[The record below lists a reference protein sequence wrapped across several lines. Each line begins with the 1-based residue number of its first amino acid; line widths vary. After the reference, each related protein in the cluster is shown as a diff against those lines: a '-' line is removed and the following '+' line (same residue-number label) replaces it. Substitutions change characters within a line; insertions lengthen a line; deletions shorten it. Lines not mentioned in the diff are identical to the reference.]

1 MRRRDAIK
9 AIAASALAWPLAARA
24 QRAERVRHV
33 GILTGRAE
41 DPESLSWVD
50 AFRKRLGE
58 LGWSDGRNVRID
70 LLADGDVDR
79 WQANA
84 HRLVASA
91 PDVIIVAGNPGVS
104 ALQQE
109 TGTIPIVFV
118 QVGDPVGSGFVAS
131 LSHPGGNVTGFMHF
145 EPAMGAKWLEVLKAI
160 APATSRALVLY
171 LPEAAANVEF
181 VRSAEAA
188 QATYAV
194 AVSSAGIHN
203 AGDIEKAIGEFAKEP
218 NGGLIVLPNP
228 ISGMHRAVIA
238 ETAIRH
244 RLPSIAVFRNMAASG
259 ILACYGIEVA
269 NLYRRAAEYTDRLL
283 RGEKA
288 KDLPVQLPTK
298 YELIVN
304 MKTANALGLEIP
316 PMLLARVDEVIE

>member
-1 MRRRDAIK
+1 MKRRDAIK
-9 AIAASALAWPLAARA
+9 AIAASAVAWPLVARA
-24 QRAERVRHV
+24 QRAERIRHV
-33 GILTGRAE
+33 GILTGRPE

-50 AFRKRLGE
+50 AFRRRLGE

-70 LLADGDVDR
+70 LFADGDVDR
-79 WQANA
+79 WQGNA
-84 HRLVASA
+84 HRLVAAS

-104 ALQQE
+104 ALQRE
-109 TGTIPIVFV
+109 TSTIPIVFV
-118 QVGDPVGSGFVAS
+118 QVGDPVGSGFVES
-131 LSHPGGNVTGFMHF
+131 LAHPGGNVTGFMHF

-160 APATSRALVLY
+160 APTTARALVLY
-171 LPEAAANVEF
+171 LPEAVANLEF

-188 QATYAV
+188 QGTYDV
-194 AVSSAGIHN
+194 VVSSAGIHK
-203 AGDIEKAIGEFAKEP
+203 AEDIEKAIAEFAREP

-228 ISGMHRAVIA
+228 ISGMHRALIA

-244 RLPSIAVFRNMAASG
+244 RLPSIAVFRNMTVSG

-288 KDLPVQLPTK
+288 KDLPVQLPTR

-304 MKTANALGLEIP
+304 MKTATALGLEIP

>member
-1 MRRRDAIK
+1 
-9 AIAASALAWPLAARA
+9 
-24 QRAERVRHV
+24 
-33 GILTGRAE
+33 LTGRAE

-181 VRSAEAA
+181 VRNAEAA

-238 ETAIRH
+238 DAAIRH
-244 RLPSIAVFRNMAASG
+244 RLPSIAVFRNMTAAG
-259 ILACYGIEVA
+259 ILACYGIEVS

>member
-1 MRRRDAIK
+1 MKRRDAIK
-9 AIAASALAWPLAARA
+9 AIAASAVAWPLAARA
-24 QRAERVRHV
+24 QRSERVRHV

-79 WQANA
+79 WQSNA
-84 HRLVASA
+84 HRLVAST

-109 TGTIPIVFV
+109 TITIPIVFV

-131 LSHPGGNVTGFMHF
+131 LAHPGGNVTGFMHF

-160 APATSRALVLY
+160 APSTSRVLVLY
-171 LPEAAANVEF
+171 LPEAAANFEF
-181 VRSAEAA
+181 VRSAQAA
-188 QATYAV
+188 EGTYDV
-194 AVSSAGIHN
+194 AVSSAGIRK
-203 AGDIEKAIGEFAKEP
+203 AEDIEKAIDEFAKEP

-228 ISGMHRAVIA
+228 ISGMHRALIA
-238 ETAIRH
+238 EMAIRH

-259 ILACYGIEVA
+259 LLASYGIEVA

-283 RGEKA
+283 KGEKA

-298 YELIVN
+298 YDLVVN

>member
-9 AIAASALAWPLAARA
+9 AIAASALGWPLVV
-24 QRAERVRHV
+24 RAERGERTRHV

-50 AFRKRLGE
+50 AFRRRLGE

-79 WQANA
+79 WQSNA
-84 HRLVASA
+84 HRLVTST

-109 TGTIPIVFV
+109 TSTIPIVFV
-118 QVGDPVGSGFVAS
+118 QVGDPVGSGFVTS
-131 LSHPGGNVTGFMHF
+131 LAHPGGNVTGFMHF

-160 APATSRALVLY
+160 APATRRVLVLY

-181 VRSAEAA
+181 VRSAQAA
-188 QATYAV
+188 QATYGV
-194 AVSSAGIHN
+194 AVGSAGIHT
-203 AGDIEKAIGEFAKEP
+203 ADDIEKAIGEFAKEP

-238 ETAIRH
+238 EAAIRH
-244 RLPSIAVFRNMAASG
+244 RMPSISVFRNMAASG
-259 ILACYGIEVA
+259 ILACYGIEVS

-298 YELIVN
+298 YEFIVN

>member
-1 MRRRDAIK
+1 MKRRDAIK
-9 AIAASALAWPLAARA
+9 AIAASAVAWPLVARA
-24 QRAERVRHV
+24 QRAEPVRRV
-33 GILTGRAE
+33 GILTGRPE

-58 LGWSDGRNVRID
+58 LGWNDGRNVRID

-84 HRLVASA
+84 HRLVASS

-104 ALQQE
+104 ALQRE
-109 TGTIPIVFV
+109 TSTIPIVFV

-131 LSHPGGNVTGFMHF
+131 LAHPGGNVTGFMHF

-160 APATSRALVLY
+160 APATNRALVLY
-171 LPEAAANVEF
+171 LPEAAANLEF

-188 QATYAV
+188 QGTYGV
-194 AVSSAGIHN
+194 VVSSAGIHK
-203 AGDIEKAIGEFAKEP
+203 AEDIEKALAEFAREP

-283 RGEKA
+283 RGENA
-288 KDLPVQLPTK
+288 KNLPVQLPTR

-304 MKTANALGLEIP
+304 MKTATALGLEIP

>member
-1 MRRRDAIK
+1 MKRRDAIK
-9 AIAASALAWPLAARA
+9 AIAASAVAWPLVARA
-24 QRAERVRHV
+24 QRVERIRQV
-33 GILTGRAE
+33 GILTGRPE

-58 LGWSDGRNVRID
+58 LGWNDGRNARID

-84 HRLVASA
+84 HRLVTSS
-91 PDVIIVAGNPGVS
+91 PDVIVVAGNPGVS

-109 TGTIPIVFV
+109 TSTIPIVFV

-131 LSHPGGNVTGFMHF
+131 LAHPGGNVTGFMHF

-160 APATSRALVLY
+160 APATNRALVLY
-171 LPEAAANVEF
+171 LPEAAANLEF

-188 QATYAV
+188 QGTYGV
-194 AVSSAGIHN
+194 VVSSAGIHK
-203 AGDIEKAIGEFAKEP
+203 AEDIEKAIAEFAREP

-244 RLPSIAVFRNMAASG
+244 RMPSIAVFRNMAASG

-288 KDLPVQLPTK
+288 KDLPVQLPTR

-304 MKTANALGLEIP
+304 MKTATALGLEIP

>member
-1 MRRRDAIK
+1 MKRRDAIK
-9 AIAASALAWPLAARA
+9 TIAAFAVGWPFVARA

-33 GILTGRAE
+33 GLLTGRPE

-50 AFRKRLGE
+50 AFRRRLGE
-58 LGWSDGRNVRID
+58 LGWSDGGNVRID

-84 HRLVASA
+84 HRLVASS

-104 ALQQE
+104 ALQRE
-109 TGTIPIVFV
+109 TSTIPIVFV
-118 QVGDPVGSGFVAS
+118 QVGDPVGSGFVTS
-131 LSHPGGNVTGFMHF
+131 LAHPGGNVTGFMHF

-160 APATSRALVLY
+160 VPTTARALVLY
-171 LPEAAANVEF
+171 LPEAAANLEF
-181 VRSAEAA
+181 VRSAQAA
-188 QATYAV
+188 QGTYGV
-194 AVSSAGIHN
+194 VVSSAGIHK
-203 AGDIEKAIGEFAKEP
+203 AEDIEKAIAEFAQEP
-218 NGGLIVLPNP
+218 NGGLIILPNP
-228 ISGMHRAVIA
+228 ISGTHRALIA

-244 RLPSIAVFRNMAASG
+244 RLPSIAVFRNMTVSG
-259 ILACYGIEVA
+259 VLACYGIEVS

-288 KDLPVQLPTK
+288 KDLPVQLPTR

-304 MKTANALGLEIP
+304 MKTATALGLEIP

>member
-1 MRRRDAIK
+1 MKRREAIK
-9 AIAASALAWPLAARA
+9 TIVASAFAWPLASRA
-24 QRAERVRHV
+24 QRTDRVRHI

-41 DPESLSWVD
+41 DQDSLSWVD

-84 HRLVASA
+84 QRLVASS

-104 ALQQE
+104 ALRRE
-109 TGTIPIVFV
+109 TSTIPIVFV

-131 LSHPGGNVTGFMHF
+131 LARPGGNVTGFMHF
-145 EPAMGAKWLEVLKAI
+145 EPAMGAKWLELLKAI
-160 APATSRALVLY
+160 APGTRRALVLY
-171 LPEAAANVEF
+171 LPEVAANVGF
-181 VRSAEAA
+181 VRSAEAT
-188 QATYAV
+188 QATYGV
-194 AVSSAGIHN
+194 AVSSAGIHK
-203 AGDIEKAIGEFAKEP
+203 AEDIDKAITEFAREP

-228 ISGMHRAVIA
+228 ISGTHRAVIA
-238 ETAIRH
+238 EAAIRH
-244 RLPSIAVFRNMAASG
+244 RMPSIAVFRNMAASG
-259 ILACYGIEVA
+259 ILASYGIEVA
-269 NLYRRAAEYTDRLL
+269 VLYSRAAEYTDRLL

-304 MKTANALGLEIP
+304 MRTANALGLEIP
-316 PMLLARVDEVIE
+316 PLVLARVDEVIE